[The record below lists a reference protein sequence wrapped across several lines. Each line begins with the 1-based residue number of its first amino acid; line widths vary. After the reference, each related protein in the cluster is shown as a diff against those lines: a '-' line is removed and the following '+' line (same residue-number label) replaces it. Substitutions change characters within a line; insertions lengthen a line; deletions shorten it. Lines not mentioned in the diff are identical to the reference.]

1 VTRSRS
7 SELHDAFQREYRLS
21 AERPLLFESPRRQK
35 IGDAALGLI
44 LLPFSI
50 AALSFLLFIPASL
63 VLTVWG
69 WNDSAWN
76 VTFAVVVGFAVVLAM
91 LAVVW
96 RLGWTLELH
105 EDHLRLGPLGIGPR
119 IPYAKVQFLKLGE
132 QETARLEERRATVPL
147 LVHRSPH
154 RRYRI
159 FLDHADA
166 ERCFE
171 ALRRRC
177 ENAGA
182 LHLVHKGLP
191 EHVPED
197 PNAALSARKRFRRYW
212 AATGILS
219 LASGAMPFIVLVL
232 YSFDHSTT
240 EAAIRT
246 DRALYWAG
254 LAPGIIAFG
263 WFALHRAW
271 RHHRAIR
278 EHRDSLFSRDR

>member
-1 VTRSRS
+1 
-7 SELHDAFQREYRLS
+7 LS

-132 QETARLEERRATVPL
+132 QETARLEEPHRSGTLRLQDVIGRAPEAVAVEAEHPLEEFPVRRA
-147 LVHRSPH
+147 
-154 RRYRI
+154 
-159 FLDHADA
+159 D
-166 ERCFE
+166 ER
-171 ALRRRC
+171 L
-177 ENAGA
+177 
-182 LHLVHKGLP
+182 
-191 EHVPED
+191 
-197 PNAALSARKRFRRYW
+197 KRGVR
-212 AATGILS
+212 
-219 LASGAMPFIVLVL
+219 
-232 YSFDHSTT
+232 
-240 EAAIRT
+240 
-246 DRALYWAG
+246 
-254 LAPGIIAFG
+254 
-263 WFALHRAW
+263 
-271 RHHRAIR
+271 
-278 EHRDSLFSRDR
+278 